1 MDHSDWLKSA
11 NAEVINAVADC
22 FRKER
27 IGGWSENHITTQ
39 VLYALE
45 KVGTELAWSNQA
57 QHVRWEGYKLTG
69 SQETDFGD
77 IALLVRVW
85 LTADEHID
93 GVAYYEAK
101 RQYFSDSGAPI
112 GFKSINHAQLNRI
125 GSNTHVADLLLYDVD
140 HSTNQVGVSA
150 VPMKFVEELAK
161 GTPARSVLAHSSGRT
176 LHHYGLPWI
185 RKLGNNFRGFELDFS
200 PTSVAAIRSLAESTH
215 APYALLN
222 VAVGMVNISEPQLDS
237 YCETLAN
244 YQRAWGVAP
253 PDQTNVQSEVE
264 SPKDDYPHP

>member
-1 MDHSDWLKSA
+1 MNHSTWLNIA
-11 NAEVINAVADC
+11 NTAVTSAVADC
-22 FRKER
+22 FCKGR

-39 VLYALE
+39 VLDALE
-45 KVGTELAWSNQA
+45 KVGTELAWSDQA
-57 QHVRWEGYKLTG
+57 QNVRWEGYKLTG
-69 SQETDFGD
+69 PQETDFGD

-85 LTADEHID
+85 LTADEHVD

-101 RQYFSDSGAPI
+101 RQYFNDNGLPA
-112 GFKSINHAQLNRI
+112 GFKSINSVQLNRI
-125 GSNTHVADLLLYDVD
+125 GANTHASHLLLYDVD
-140 HSTNQVGVSA
+140 QSANRVDVSA
-150 VPMKFVEELAK
+150 VPMKFAEKLAK
-161 GTPARSVLAHSSGRT
+161 GTPARSVLAHSSARA

-200 PTSVAAIRSLAESTH
+200 PTAVAAIRSLAQSAH

-222 VAVGMVNISEPQLDS
+222 TAIGMMNIPEPQLDP

-244 YQRAWGVAP
+244 YQRTWGTAP
-253 PDQTNVQSEVE
+253 PAQTNVQNELD